1 MWSAKHSV
9 RRKDRRGERKG
20 REEEGKEGV
29 RKKDEEAGR
38 KQGWPLTVVK

>member
-20 REEEGKEGV
+20 KEDEGKEGV
-29 RKKDEEAGR
+29 RKKNEAGR
-38 KQGWPLTVVK
+38 KQDWPLIIIK